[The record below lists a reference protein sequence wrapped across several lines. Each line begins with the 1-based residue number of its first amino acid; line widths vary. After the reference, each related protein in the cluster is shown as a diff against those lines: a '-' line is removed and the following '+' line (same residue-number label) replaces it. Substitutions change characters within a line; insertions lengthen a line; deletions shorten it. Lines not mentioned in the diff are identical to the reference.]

1 MHIPLFNFVLPS
13 NIISTMEIYF
23 PILGF
28 DLLEVFINWEDS
40 VLKFDFDGYEDF
52 SENKIQGQVNDIGY
66 DTPNTIITLNTLAF
80 VLVLYIL

>member
-40 VLKFDFDGYEDF
+40 VLKFDFDGYDDF